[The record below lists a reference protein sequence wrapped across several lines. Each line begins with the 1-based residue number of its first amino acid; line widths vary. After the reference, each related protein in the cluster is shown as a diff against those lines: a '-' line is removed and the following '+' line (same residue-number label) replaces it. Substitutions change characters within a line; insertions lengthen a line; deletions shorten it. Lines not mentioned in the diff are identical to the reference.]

1 MGIIQQTKYLVLKNF
16 HIKKR
21 NKRETLQEIL
31 IPIWWIVLL
40 VIIRRTIPTELKPAV
55 GENEIPTAN
64 ISSMGLAGSQGNA
77 GSKPNIGY
85 VTNNLA
91 SAGPVMEIV
100 RNASKD
106 GANYLEFNS
115 TNSLLAFYK
124 EHTNLLVGIEFE
136 KGKEKGLAYTLR
148 VPGGLPSPK
157 NKLVGECSYITCICS
172 NALFSLIIYEINRLY
187 LERNI
192 LRGVVL
198 KPV

>member
-1 MGIIQQTKYLVLKNF
+1 M
-16 HIKKR
+16 
-21 NKRETLQEIL
+21 
-31 IPIWWIVLL
+31 